1 MNVTLDAV
9 EVRVLGALVEKEMT
23 TPEYYPL
30 TVNALI
36 AACNQKS
43 NRHPVTS
50 FDETTVLAAL
60 DRLREKEL
68 AWTTTSEGRV
78 PKIKHRL
85 AYAFSLSAAELAVLC
100 ELMLRGPQTLGE
112 LRGHAQR
119 LFPFK
124 ELNDVEMTL
133 HCLIN
138 RDEPLVVKLPR
149 QPGQKESRYAHLLS
163 GEPSF
168 DKEERLTGAEAVR
181 TAVLVDDDRII
192 KLEHEIQALR
202 RALEELTEQLNDF
215 RRQLNEEE
223 PPA

>member
-1 MNVTLDAV
+1 MNALLDTV
-9 EVRVLGALVEKEMT
+9 EVRVLAALVEKEMT
-23 TPEYYPL
+23 TPDYYPL

-50 FDETTVLAAL
+50 FDETTVVSAV
-60 DRLREKEL
+60 DRLYQKEL
-68 AWTTTSEGRV
+68 VWTTTGEGRV

-100 ELMLRGPQTLGE
+100 ELMLRGPQTVGE

-119 LFPFK
+119 LFQFK
-124 ELNDVEMTL
+124 ELHDVEMTL

-138 RDEPLVVKLPR
+138 RDAPLVVKLPR

-163 GEPSF
+163 GEPPL
-168 DKEERLTGAEAVR
+168 DKAERLTRAQAMTTSVLAE
-181 TAVLVDDDRII
+181 DDRIT
-192 KLEHEIQALR
+192 KLEHEVQALR
-202 RALEELTEQLNDF
+202 RVLEELTQQLTDV

-223 PPA
+223 PSA